1 LVAYSY
7 QEKKPS
13 LGLKQEDCLP
23 VVI

>member
-1 LVAYSY
+1 VAYSY